1 MAIDTSTWEQLA
13 AELKSKEGGGIFFFL
28 KEGRTRLRIVPL
40 VGTENDKRPQFW
52 IDTEGTWNGKPNKRR
67 ILLGIVAGATGREIP
82 DEDKNKVTPLLVA
95 PTVVSQIVDILA
107 SGFDLFS
114 AKGGH
119 AIAIVRSGQGLGT
132 TYRVDASP
140 DPIPLPDTIEY
151 LDKNL
156 EQLDVEYRNQ
166 DSTPSST
173 TGNNTTEE
181 TPVAKSAGDDW

>member
-1 MAIDTSTWEQLA
+1 MDTSTWEDLA

-40 VGTENDKRPQFW
+40 VGTENDSRPQFW
-52 IDTEGTWNGKPNKRR
+52 IDTEGIWQGKPNKRR

-82 DEDKNKVTPLLVA
+82 DENKNKVTPLLVA
-95 PTVVSQIVDILA
+95 PTVVTQIVDILA

-114 AKGGH
+114 AKKGH

-156 EQLDVEYRNQ
+156 IQLDVEFRNNQ
-166 DSTPSST
+166 TTTPTSTPATSTEDSSPA
-173 TGNNTTEE
+173 NNTA
-181 TPVAKSAGDDW
+181 PGDDW